1 MYVRFEDG
9 LKAQR
14 EVSELLAEQI
24 SGDERAMFLLDQL
37 LEVQFG
43 LIKIFNEELR
53 EAIAR
58 AKDERPK

>member
-14 EVSELLAEQI
+14 EVCELLAELI